1 MGDFKNV
8 PHMRA
13 CVIFNPAAKG
23 QKAERFRHCLDA
35 IATSCELKR
44 TAAPGDAR
52 RLAAAAITE
61 GHDTLI
67 AAGGDG
73 TLNEVLNGMGDVTD
87 GFERARLG
95 VLPLGTINVFA
106 RELGVPTNPDEAWPI
121 LQRRNERRIDLP
133 RIETGDLGNPSRT
146 YFAQLA
152 GAGLDARAIQL
163 VNWPLKKKIGPLAY
177 VVAGLKAMTEEH
189 ATLTVSDGTRT
200 ATGQLV
206 LIGNGSRYGGPF
218 RIFPDADLTDG
229 WLHVCVFPR
238 VNWLTLIR
246 CGLAL
251 PFTMKLPRCGVVR
264 LRAKSF
270 TLIGPSARHFE
281 VDGELGAPLPARF
294 TVQPA
299 GLRVLVP

>member
-1 MGDFKNV
+1 
-8 PHMRA
+8 MRA

-23 QKAERFRHCLDA
+23 QKAGRFRRCLA
-35 IATSCELKR
+35 VIATECDLKR

-52 RLAAAAITE
+52 RLAAVAIAE
-61 GHDTLI
+61 GYDTLI

-73 TLNEVLNGMGDVTD
+73 TLNEVLNGMGDATD
-87 GFERARLG
+87 GFQRARLG

-106 RELGVPTNPDEAWPI
+106 REIGLPTNPDDAWPV
-121 LQRRNERRIDLP
+121 LQHGNERRIDLP
-133 RIETGDLGNPSRT
+133 SIETGDFGNPSRT

-177 VVAGLKAMTEEH
+177 VVAGLKAMAEPQTR
-189 ATLTVSDGTRT
+189 LTVSDGSRT

-206 LIGNGSRYGGPF
+206 LVGNGRRYGGPF
-218 RIFPDADLTDG
+218 HIFPDAEVTDG
-229 WLHVCVFPR
+229 WLHVCVFPQ
-238 VNWLTLIR
+238 VGWLTLIR

-251 PFTMKLPRCGVVR
+251 LITRRLPRHSVVR

-270 TLIGPSARHFE
+270 TLIGGPATHFE
-281 VDGELGAPLPARF
+281 VDGELGGRLSARF
-294 TVQPA
+294 NVEPA
-299 GLRVLVP
+299 GLRVIVP